1 MQCPSCQE
9 PVQATWRFCPNCGA
23 AISVVE
29 STVQRRVAVVFVDLV
44 ASTRF
49 ARSLS
54 SDAYFDLMGEI
65 LTVLAV
71 EIEALE
77 GHVVQF
83 QGDAVLAAF
92 GAVKSFEDNALRAVK
107 AARAAIAAV
116 ENYGERKGLEL
127 EGRAGVDADEATVG
141 WVGGE
146 FTLFGSVVNLSR
158 RLCSAAEPGE
168 VLVSS
173 RVQLETHAGAQFEQQ
188 VGLVLRDY
196 PEEGEPFLLKSFT
209 TATPQDYLP
218 FHGPPLVGRQ
228 KELAKLEG
236 LFRIARSE
244 RRVVWVEIVGHPGSG
259 RSRLMQEFGARH
271 EIIEDARA
279 VVVTAKTRKLELPN
293 KVLPIILL
301 EDALNLETVLQTA
314 LLSARKGALVLVPRA
329 VQSDRE
335 AVILD
340 QFGFSQARTLLESL
354 CGPQPIGLVKPWF
367 ERSMGNAAILAEV
380 ARLFNKGIDETLELH
395 NLLKAFVLDYFEVFA
410 SSASEVFSVAALF
423 GSSFFFE
430 GLSQVL
436 GRDVSPELE
445 MLLADGLILES
456 VSSRIPDER
465 EFRILVPLLREAA
478 VSVFELQT
486 RANLHLAIASW
497 FSSRNS
503 SRARDHT
510 RATQSLQAA
519 ILTQAPPADSVVV
532 AKNKKTSL
540 VKVSRTSKP
549 AK

>member
-1 MQCPSCQE
+1 
-9 PVQATWRFCPNCGA
+9 
-23 AISVVE
+23 VVE
-29 STVQRRVAVVFVDLV
+29 PTVQRRVAVVFVDLV

-127 EGRAGVDADEATVG
+127 EGRAGVDTDEATVG

-168 VLVSS
+168 VLASS
-173 RVQLETHAGAQFEQQ
+173 RVQLETQAAAQFEQQ
-188 VGLVLRDY
+188 LGLVLRDY

-209 TATPQDYLP
+209 TATTEDYLP

-228 KELAKLEG
+228 KELSKLEG

-271 EIIEDARA
+271 EISEDARA
-279 VVVTAKTRKLELPN
+279 VVLTAKTRKLELPT

-301 EDALNLETVLQTA
+301 EDALNLETALQTA

-329 VQSDRE
+329 TQSDTKRE
-335 AVILD
+335 AVILES
-340 QFGFSQARTLLESL
+340 FGFSQARTLLESL

-367 ERSMGNAAILAEV
+367 ERSLGNAAILAEV
-380 ARLFNKGIDETLELH
+380 SRLFNKGLDNNQEMH
-395 NLLKAFVLDYFEVFA
+395 NLVKAFALEYFEVFA
-410 SSASEVFSVAALF
+410 SSAAEVFSLAALF
-423 GSSFFFE
+423 GSSFYPS
-430 GLSQVL
+430 GLNEVL
-436 GRDVSPELE
+436 GRDVSSDLE
-445 MLLADGLILES
+445 MLLTEGVIFES
-456 VSSRIPDER
+456 STTRIPSER
-465 EFRILVPLLREAA
+465 EFRISIPLLREAA
-478 VSVFELQT
+478 ISVFDPQA
-486 RANLHLAIASW
+486 RAVLHSAIASW
-497 FSSRNS
+497 FSSKNPA
-503 SRARDHT
+503 RAREHT
-510 RATQSLQAA
+510 RYAQNVQPVLFTQTSREN
-519 ILTQAPPADSVVV
+519 SEVV
-532 AKNKKTSL
+532 AKNKKTTL
-540 VKVSRTSKP
+540 VKVPRAQKSSK
-549 AK
+549 

>member
-29 STVQRRVAVVFVDLV
+29 PTVQRRVAVVFVDLV

-92 GAVKSFEDNALRAVK
+92 GAVKSFDDNALRAVK

-127 EGRAGVDADEATVG
+127 EGRAGVDTDEATVG

-168 VLVSS
+168 VLASS

-209 TATPQDYLP
+209 TAAPQDYLP

-236 LFRIARSE
+236 FFRIARSE

-259 RSRLMQEFGARH
+259 RSRLMQEFAARH
-271 EIIEDARA
+271 EITEDARA
-279 VVVTAKTRKLELPN
+279 VVLDAKTRKLELPP

-301 EDALNLETVLQTA
+301 EDALNLETALQTA

-329 VQSDRE
+329 VQGD
-335 AVILD
+335 
-340 QFGFSQARTLLESL
+340 FGS
-354 CGPQPIGLVKPWF
+354 IWF
-367 ERSMGNAAILAEV
+367 
-380 ARLFNKGIDETLELH
+380 
-395 NLLKAFVLDYFEVFA
+395 FA
-410 SSASEVFSVAALF
+410 SQNLARVPVRTTTDRLGQAL
-423 GSSFFFE
+423 
-430 GLSQVL
+430 V
-436 GRDVSPELE
+436 
-445 MLLADGLILES
+445 
-456 VSSRIPDER
+456 
-465 EFRILVPLLREAA
+465 
-478 VSVFELQT
+478 
-486 RANLHLAIASW
+486 
-497 FSSRNS
+497 
-503 SRARDHT
+503 
-510 RATQSLQAA
+510 
-519 ILTQAPPADSVVV
+519 
-532 AKNKKTSL
+532 
-540 VKVSRTSKP
+540 
-549 AK
+549 